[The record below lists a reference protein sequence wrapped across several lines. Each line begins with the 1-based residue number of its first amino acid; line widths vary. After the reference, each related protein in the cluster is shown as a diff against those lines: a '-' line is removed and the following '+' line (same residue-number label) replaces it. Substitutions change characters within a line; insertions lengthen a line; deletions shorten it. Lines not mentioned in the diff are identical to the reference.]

1 MTLMDFS
8 KLDQNEKLAVYGA
21 AAGIVGMVIASFLT
35 GIGWLTLLAGLAM
48 LVVIFLPQS
57 SPTTNLPGSK
67 GSLMVLVGGIGAV
80 AGLLALLVIVG
91 DLGGALSF
99 FPLNTIFLLIGV
111 AGGLLMGW
119 AGWQAFQ
126 AEGGKFQ
133 VGTSSAARPPAAGAP
148 PSSAPPTATGTPRS
162 SGDVPQAT
170 TEAPPPAPPSASTPP
185 PAPPSQVPPS
195 ESQGQMPPRE
205 PQGQMPPRE
214 PEGQMPPRDT
224 DRDRENPPG

>member
-48 LVVIFLPQS
+48 LVIIFLPQS

-80 AGLLALLVIVG
+80 AGVLALLVVLT
-91 DLGGALSF
+91 DLGDYLSF
-99 FPLNTIFLLIGV
+99 YPLNTIFLLIGA

-133 VGTSSAARPPAAGAP
+133 VGTSSSAAPPAAGAP
-148 PSSAPPTATGTPRS
+148 PPSAPPTATGIPPAASET
-162 SGDVPQAT
+162 PQAT
-170 TEAPPPAPPSASTPP
+170 TEAPPPPPPSSSTAAPPSQI
-185 PAPPSQVPPS
+185 APSEPQGQVPPS
-195 ESQGQMPPRE
+195 EPQRPP
-205 PQGQMPPRE
+205 PSDM
-214 PEGQMPPRDT
+214 

>member
-1 MTLMDFS
+1 VTLMDFS

-21 AAGIVGMVIASFLT
+21 AAGVVGMVIASFLT

-48 LVVIFLPQS
+48 LVIIFLPQS

-67 GSLMVLVGGIGAV
+67 GSLMVLVGGIGAA
-80 AGLLALLVIVG
+80 AGVLALLTILT

-99 FPLNTIFLLIGV
+99 WPLNTIFLLIGV

-133 VGTSSAARPPAAGAP
+133 VGTSSAATPPAAGAP
-148 PSSAPPTATGTPRS
+148 PSSAPPTGTPES
-162 SGDVPQAT
+162 TGEVPQAT
-170 TEAPPPAPPSASTPP
+170 TEAPPPPPPSATPP
-185 PAPPSQVPPS
+185 SAPPSQVPPS
-195 ESQGQMPPRE
+195 E

-214 PEGQMPPRDT
+214 PESQMPPSEPERQAPPPSEM

>member
-8 KLDQNEKLAVYGA
+8 KLDSNEKLAVYGA
-21 AAGIVGMVIASFLT
+21 AAGVVGMVIASFLT

-48 LVVIFLPQS
+48 LVIIFLPQS
-57 SPTTNLPGSK
+57 SPTTKLPGSK
-67 GSLMVLVGGIGAV
+67 GSLMVLVGGIGAA
-80 AGLLALLVIVG
+80 AGILALLTILT

-99 FPLNTIFLLIGV
+99 WPLNTIFLLIGV

-133 VGTSSAARPPAAGAP
+133 VGTSSAATPPAAGTP
-148 PSSAPPTATGTPRS
+148 PSEAPPTAAGT
-162 SGDVPQAT
+162 PQAT
-170 TEAPPPAPPSASTPP
+170 TEAPPPPPPSASTP
-185 PAPPSQVPPS
+185 AP
-195 ESQGQMPPRE
+195 QGQMPPSE
-205 PQGQMPPRE
+205 PQGQMPPSE
-214 PEGQMPPRDT
+214 PQRPPPSEA

>member
-1 MTLMDFS
+1 MDFS

-21 AAGIVGMVIASFLT
+21 AAGVVGMVIASFLT

-48 LVVIFLPQS
+48 LVIIFLPQS

-67 GSLMVLVGGIGAV
+67 GSLMVLVGGIGAA
-80 AGLLALLVIVG
+80 AGLLALLVVLGNLG
-91 DLGGALSF
+91 DYLGF
-99 FPLNTIFLLIGV
+99 YPLNTIFLLIGV

-133 VGTSSAARPPAAGAP
+133 VGTSSQAAPRAGGAP
-148 PSSAPPTATGTPRS
+148 PSSAPPATGET
-162 SGDVPQAT
+162 PQAT
-170 TEAPPPAPPSASTPP
+170 TEAPPPPPPSASTAP

-195 ESQGQMPPRE
+195 EPS
-205 PQGQMPPRE
+205 GQMPPRE
-214 PEGQMPPRDT
+214 PEGSPYGGEPRQVPPSEPQGPPSSEA

>member
-8 KLDQNEKLAVYGA
+8 KLDQNDKLAVYGA
-21 AAGIVGMVIASFLT
+21 AAGVVGMVVASFLT

-48 LVVIFLPQS
+48 LVIIFLPQS
-57 SPTTNLPGSK
+57 SPNTNLPGSK
-67 GSLMVLVGGIGAV
+67 GSLMVLVGGIGAA
-80 AGLLALLVIVG
+80 AGLLALLVLLT
-91 DLGGALSF
+91 DLGDYLSF
-99 FPLNTIFLLIGV
+99 YPLNTIFLLIGA

-133 VGTSSAARPPAAGAP
+133 VGTSSAAAPPAAG
-148 PSSAPPTATGTPRS
+148 TP
-162 SGDVPQAT
+162 PQAT
-170 TEAPPPAPPSASTPP
+170 TEAPPAPTASAPP

-195 ESQGQMPPRE
+195 EPYTAPPSQVPPSE
-205 PQGQMPPRE
+205 PQGPPTSE
-214 PEGQMPPRDT
+214 A

>member
-8 KLDQNEKLAVYGA
+8 KLDSNEKLAVYGA
-21 AAGIVGMVIASFLT
+21 AAGVVGMVIASFLT

-48 LVVIFLPQS
+48 LVIIFLPQS
-57 SPTTNLPGSK
+57 SPTTKLPGSK
-67 GSLMVLVGGIGAV
+67 GSLMVLVGGIGAA
-80 AGLLALLVIVG
+80 AGILALLTILT

-99 FPLNTIFLLIGV
+99 WPLNTIFLLIGV

-133 VGTSSAARPPAAGAP
+133 VGTSSTPAP
-148 PSSAPPTATGTPRS
+148 PSGGTPPSEAPPTAAGT
-162 SGDVPQAT
+162 PQAT
-170 TEAPPPAPPSASTPP
+170 TEAPPPPPPSASTP
-185 PAPPSQVPPS
+185 AP
-195 ESQGQMPPRE
+195 QGQMPPSE
-205 PQGQMPPRE
+205 PQGQMPPSE
-214 PEGQMPPRDT
+214 PQRPPPSEA